1 MVQVEEQIG
10 RNFGES
16 VDNFVQ
22 KIDIV
27 RRRAADLQ
35 QRAGE
40 LSLPQLDIT
49 PAALEELETALEEL
63 NVAEE
68 ELRAQNEELAL
79 ARDCV
84 EAERQRYHE
93 LFEFAPDGYI
103 VTDAVGIIWEA
114 NRTVAKMF
122 NVSPDK
128 LIGKPLAN
136 FVPYQERRCFRAK
149 LNQLRQLDW
158 MQEWEVQLCP
168 RKGTPFD
175 AAVTISTVRDWEG
188 KTLGWRWL
196 VRDITVRKQ
205 AEAQIRNMQM
215 QNLQL
220 QETARLKSHFL
231 AIMSHELRSP
241 MNAII
246 GFSQLLLRYPQHPL
260 APKQE
265 NMVQRI
271 LSSGRHLLTLI
282 DDILDF
288 SKLESGHLEL
298 KLEELNLVELMSATT
313 EEMRSLVEQKNLT
326 LEVHLNLANPD
337 IVNDK
342 IRVRQVL
349 VNLLSN
355 AIKFTE
361 TGSVQV
367 EVWELSA
374 SRVVIAI
381 KDTGIGIAESERAH
395 IFEEFRQGNQT
406 LTREHGGTGL
416 GLTITNRLVCMMQGK
431 ITVESKL
438 GEGSTFRVEIPRKVL
453 SQQRCIND
461 TCAS

>member
-1 MVQVEEQIG
+1 MVQVEEQTG
-10 RNFGES
+10 KNFEES

-22 KIDIV
+22 KVDIV
-27 RRRAADLQ
+27 RRRSADLQ
-35 QRAGE
+35 RHASR
-40 LSLPQLDIT
+40 LSLPQLDVT
-49 PAALEELETALEEL
+49 PAILEELETALEEL

-68 ELRAQNEELAL
+68 ELKAQNDELAS
-79 ARDCV
+79 ARASV

-103 VTDAVGIIWEA
+103 VTDSVGIILEV
-114 NRTVAKMF
+114 NRMVAKMF
-122 NVSPDK
+122 NVSPEK

-136 FVPYQERRCFRAK
+136 FVPFEERRCFRSK
-149 LNQLRQLDW
+149 LNQLVQLDW
-158 MQEWEVQLCP
+158 MQEWELHLCP
-168 RKGTPFD
+168 REGIPFD

-188 KTLGWRWL
+188 SPVGWRWL
-196 VRDITVRKQ
+196 VRDITARKQ
-205 AEAQIRNMQM
+205 AEEQIRNMQM

-231 AIMSHELRSP
+231 AVMSHELRSP

-271 LSSGRHLLTLI
+271 LNSGRHLLTLI

-288 SKLESGHLEL
+288 SKLEAGRLDL
-298 KLEELNLVELMSATT
+298 KLQEFNLVELVSATT
-313 EEMRSLVEQKNLT
+313 EEMRSLVEQKNLAM
-326 LEVHLNLANPD
+326 EVHLNLDNPD

-361 TGSVQV
+361 TGSIQV
-367 EVWELSA
+367 KAWELFA
-374 SRVVIAI
+374 NRMVIAI
-381 KDTGIGIAESERAH
+381 KDTGIGIAEDQRAH

-416 GLTITNRLVCMMQGK
+416 GLTITNRLVRMMQGR

-438 GEGSTFRVEIPRKVL
+438 GEGATFRVEIPRQVL
-453 SQQRCIND
+453 AQEPYRPD
-461 TCAS
+461 A